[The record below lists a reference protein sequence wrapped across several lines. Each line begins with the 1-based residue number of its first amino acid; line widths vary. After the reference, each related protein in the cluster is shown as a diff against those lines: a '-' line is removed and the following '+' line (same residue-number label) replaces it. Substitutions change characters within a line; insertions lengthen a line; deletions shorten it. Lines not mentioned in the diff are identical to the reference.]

1 MLRVNDAVHGFW
13 VRRLDIERVLGIP
26 DEEYLSA
33 YRNRI
38 PRRDSSSRRRAKR
51 LRLTGITWVSP
62 ITAS

>member
-38 PRRDSSSRRRAKR
+38 PRRDSSSRRRAKSTR
-51 LRLTGITWVSP
+51 
-62 ITAS
+62 